1 MLKSI
6 LMGVVAVAL
15 VCWAIGAYNRL
26 VRLRVSMAQ
35 AFTVWQLM
43 LQRAPEL
50 AGSQIPEEIAA
61 QWQKIDAERILC
73 KEAYETAVAQYNKA
87 IAQAPAAWLAAL
99 FSFKPA
105 RSDESKH

>member
-1 MLKSI
+1 MLKPI
-6 LMGVVAVAL
+6 LMGVVAVAM

-26 VRLRVSMAQ
+26 VRLRVSLAQ

-43 LQRAPEL
+43 LQREPEL
-50 AGSQIPEEIAA
+50 AGSKIPEEVAA
-61 QWQKIDAERILC
+61 QWQKIDAERMLC
-73 KEAYETAVAQYNKA
+73 KEAYETAVAQHNKA

-105 RSDESKH
+105 RSDEGKH